1 MGPSGVGDSP
11 SVSRKSFPF
20 FQNLESN
27 SVCKPATMK
36 TIHRPAIIVHG
47 GAGRISDEELP
58 QRLEGCKEAA
68 LAGWKILKQAGAA
81 LDAAEAAVVVL
92 EDNPLFNAGTGS
104 TLNSL
109 GQVEMDAA
117 IMEGSTLAAGAV
129 AAVQRIKNPIQLAR
143 RVMEDGRH
151 VLLVC
156 EGALS
161 FARQIGFPQCAP
173 DSLIVAAERK
183 RWEEKHG
190 TVGCVAL
197 DGAGKIAV
205 ATSTGGIFNK
215 LPGRVGD
222 SPLLGCGTYADE
234 LGGVSCTGH
243 GEAMMRVVM
252 AKSTLELLKSGA
264 DPRSAAN
271 QAIVLLAKKTG
282 STGGLIV
289 IDRQG
294 RIGYARNTLRMPV
307 CSVTDS
313 RGVELDS

>member
-1 MGPSGVGDSP
+1 MVA
-11 SVSRKSFPF
+11 V
-20 FQNLESN
+20 
-27 SVCKPATMK
+27 V
-36 TIHRPAIIVHG
+36 RPAIIVHG
-47 GAGRISDEELP
+47 GAGRVRTEELP

-68 LAGWKILKQAGAA
+68 LAGWRILEQGGTA

-117 IMEGSTLAAGAV
+117 IMDGETLSVGAV
-129 AAVQRIKNPIQLAR
+129 AAVQRIKNPIKLAR

-151 VLLVC
+151 VLLAG
-156 EGALS
+156 ENARL
-161 FARQIGFPQCAP
+161 FARQIGFAECSA
-173 DSLIVAAERK
+173 DALVVEAERR

-197 DGAGKIAV
+197 DNARKIAV
-205 ATSTGGIFNK
+205 GTSTGGIFNK

-222 SPLLGCGTYADE
+222 SPLPGCGTYADQY
-234 LGGVSCTGH
+234 GGISCTGQ
-243 GEAMMRVVM
+243 GEAIIRTVM
-252 AKSTLELLKSGA
+252 AKSAGEFLKHGA

-271 QAIVLLAKKTG
+271 QALDLLSKKTSG
-282 STGGLIV
+282 TAGLII

-294 RIGYARNTLRMPV
+294 RIGYARNTPCMPV
-307 CSVTDS
+307 CFITNDKGAETDS
-313 RGVELDS
+313 

>member
-1 MGPSGVGDSP
+1 M
-11 SVSRKSFPF
+11 
-20 FQNLESN
+20 
-27 SVCKPATMK
+27 T

-47 GAGRISDEELP
+47 GAGRISEEELP

-81 LDAAEAAVVVL
+81 LGAAEAAVVVL

>member
-1 MGPSGVGDSP
+1 
-11 SVSRKSFPF
+11 
-20 FQNLESN
+20 
-27 SVCKPATMK
+27 
-36 TIHRPAIIVHG
+36 
-47 GAGRISDEELP
+47 LP
-58 QRLEGCKEAA
+58 QRLEGCKDAA
-68 LAGWKILKQAGAA
+68 LAGWKILKQGGSA

-109 GQVEMDAA
+109 GKVEMDAA
-117 IMEGSTLAAGAV
+117 IMEGSTLSAGAV
-129 AAVQRIKNPIQLAR
+129 AAVQRIKNPIKLAR

-151 VLLVC
+151 VLLAC
-156 EGALS
+156 EGAQS
-161 FARQIGFPQCAP
+161 FARQIGFPECAP
-173 DSLIVAAERK
+173 ELLIVETERK

-197 DGAGKIAV
+197 DGAGRIAV
-205 ATSTGGIFNK
+205 ATSTGGIFKK

-243 GEAMMRVVM
+243 GEAIMRIVM
-252 AKSTLELLKSGA
+252 AKSTLELLKGGA
-264 DPRSAAN
+264 DPRAAAN

-294 RIGYARNTLRMPV
+294 RIAHARNTLRMPV

-313 RGVELDS
+313 NGVETDS